1 MSDEDDDR
9 NQKMFVEAVTQ
20 PPLDLTT
27 ITPTT
32 TRSASQPT
40 QAVEIEGIITTA
52 TESTVCEMIVSGTP
66 SEGREDDMTSDKK
79 HQSLHLT

>member
-9 NQKMFVEAVTQ
+9 NQKMFVEAVTR

-27 ITPTT
+27 TTTT
-32 TRSASQPT
+32 TRSAAQPT
-40 QAVEIEGIITTA
+40 QAVEIEGIIITTV

-66 SEGREDDMTSDKK
+66 SEGRERMT
-79 HQSLHLT
+79 